1 MTQQE
6 FEQHRQTWIK
16 EWSDKWRLLDIDF
29 ETYMVMKGMA
39 PDEYKSMN
47 EASWNKNEMN
57 DGTII
62 DDCLDEWNESFI

>member
-29 ETYMVMKGMA
+29 EMYMMMKGMA
-39 PDEYKSMN
+39 PEEYKSMN
-47 EASWNKNEMN
+47 EASWKTSELN
-57 DGTII
+57 D
-62 DDCLDEWNESFI
+62 DDWNERL